1 MNITLIGGSGFVGT
15 RLLGLLGE
23 QPEKYTLRNI
33 DKRQSHFFPHVT
45 QLADVR
51 DAEALREKIAGSD
64 VVVLLAAEHRDDVS
78 PVSLYYDVNVGGMK
92 NVLEAMLAT
101 GVRRLV
107 FTSSVAVYGLN
118 KENPDETHPAD
129 PFNHYG
135 KSKWQA
141 EEVLQQ
147 WHAEHP
153 DFNIGILR
161 PTVIFGERNRGNVF
175 NLLRQISS
183 GRFLMI
189 GGGRNRKSMAYV
201 GNIVSFIRFLID
213 EKTEGYN
220 VYNYVDKPD
229 FTMNELV
236 FHVSEVLG
244 KHIPTTHVPYWLGML
259 RSAGRHNPQETD
271 DKFRTGEKILCHHPV
286 RRPQGPRL
294 GIQRPLHARSG
305 PRTHAAFRIHRTAQG
320 RHHLQIGVNAP
331 VMQIT
336 QAQFR
341 CSSAKV
347 SQVPDDTLP
356 DFAFIGRSNVGKS
369 SLINML
375 TAHGGLAKVS
385 GTPGK
390 TQLINHFRINDRWYL
405 VDLPGYGYART
416 SKAVRGGFEKLITD
430 YVLRCERL
438 HFLFVLVDARLEPQ
452 AIDLRFIRMLGENGV
467 PFGIVFTK
475 TDKLSKAQTER
486 SLARYRA
493 TLSEEWEELP
503 PMFVTSSARGTGRDA
518 ILDFIGRCLTEC

>member
-101 GVRRLV
+101 GVRCLV

-259 RSAGRHNPQETD
+259 GGKCFDLLAAITRKKLTISSVRVK
-271 DKFRTGEKILCHHPV
+271 KFCAT
-286 RRPQGPRL
+286 
-294 GIQRPLHARSG
+294 
-305 PRTHAAFRIHRTAQG
+305 
-320 RHHLQIGVNAP
+320 
-331 VMQIT
+331 T
-336 QAQFR
+336 QF
-341 CSSAKV
+341 
-347 SQVPDDTLP
+347 
-356 DFAFIGRSNVGKS
+356 
-369 SLINML
+369 
-375 TAHGGLAKVS
+375 
-385 GTPGK
+385 
-390 TQLINHFRINDRWYL
+390 
-405 VDLPGYGYART
+405 
-416 SKAVRGGFEKLITD
+416 
-430 YVLRCERL
+430 
-438 HFLFVLVDARLEPQ
+438 DARKAHASGFSAPYTLGQGLERT
-452 AIDLRFIRMLGENGV
+452 LRFEFIE
-467 PFGIVFTK
+467 PPKDDITFK
-475 TDKLSKAQTER
+475 
-486 SLARYRA
+486 
-493 TLSEEWEELP
+493 SE
-503 PMFVTSSARGTGRDA
+503 
-518 ILDFIGRCLTEC
+518 

>member
-33 DKRQSHFFPHVT
+33 DKQQSHFFPHVT

-101 GVRRLV
+101 GVQRLV

-244 KHIPTTHVPYWLGML
+244 KHIPTTHFPYWLGML
-259 RSAGRHNPQETD
+259 GGKCFDLLAAITRKKLTISSVRVK
-271 DKFRTGEKILCHHPV
+271 KFCAT
-286 RRPQGPRL
+286 
-294 GIQRPLHARSG
+294 
-305 PRTHAAFRIHRTAQG
+305 
-320 RHHLQIGVNAP
+320 
-331 VMQIT
+331 T
-336 QAQFR
+336 QF
-341 CSSAKV
+341 
-347 SQVPDDTLP
+347 
-356 DFAFIGRSNVGKS
+356 
-369 SLINML
+369 
-375 TAHGGLAKVS
+375 
-385 GTPGK
+385 
-390 TQLINHFRINDRWYL
+390 
-405 VDLPGYGYART
+405 
-416 SKAVRGGFEKLITD
+416 
-430 YVLRCERL
+430 
-438 HFLFVLVDARLEPQ
+438 DARKAHASGFSAPYTLGQGLERT
-452 AIDLRFIRMLGENGV
+452 LRFEFIE
-467 PFGIVFTK
+467 PPKDDITFK
-475 TDKLSKAQTER
+475 
-486 SLARYRA
+486 
-493 TLSEEWEELP
+493 SE
-503 PMFVTSSARGTGRDA
+503 
-518 ILDFIGRCLTEC
+518 